1 MKYTSPGLRVGAPAA
16 LCAAILVAAA
26 SGSSV
31 SCSKGQETTAATG
44 TGSSSS
50 GSGGGDGG
58 AGGASTIT
66 TGSGGMAPVIHDDF
80 KAPVLDTDV
89 PTGAP
94 GLFGA
99 PGQTSGGPCLFEPEI
114 GTLFPRN
121 WLRPRFR
128 FNAAN
133 LENLSEIKIDV
144 PYEQT
149 PLFIYTRNSTYALD
163 KATWGI
169 ITTQAAGGKI
179 HVTVRSATES
189 GGALTAGP
197 FTGSEGD
204 IEIAPVDASGT
215 IVYWTTSNKTELKG
229 FEIGDET
236 VQTVIT
242 PVQGNTACVA
252 CHSSTPDGK
261 FVAATA
267 SDNAGDGSPGYVR
280 LLSLDGKAAAPAF
293 VTPSAATLLT
303 RVPQHAPAFSLGHW
317 ANGDHTML
325 TMMPINGRTEITWTD
340 LEATSTAEGQGWG
353 VIARTGDDHA
363 ASAATMSHNG
373 KNIVYTSTAKAD
385 SGTVSRWGGL
395 FTVADANRLGGAAQ
409 PVAGA
414 SDPAYHY
421 FYPSFSADDQ
431 LLAMNQIPTGQT
443 SYNNAV
449 SEVYVVPAAGG
460 TATRL
465 AANDPPACL
474 GAKSPGVTN
483 SWPKWSPS
491 VGTVKGKTYYFLVF
505 SSTRNPA
512 SKGPQLYVSPIVVEG
527 GKVTTYAALYL
538 WNQPEL
544 ENNHTPAWD
553 VFQLQ
558 PPG

>member
-1 MKYTSPGLRVGAPAA
+1 MKYSSPSLHASAPAA
-16 LCAAILVAAA
+16 LFAAILVAAA
-26 SGSSV
+26 SGSSA

-50 GSGGGDGG
+50 GSGGGNGS
-58 AGGASTIT
+58 AGGESTTT

-80 KAPVLDTDV
+80 KVPVLDADV
-89 PTGAP
+89 PAGAP

-99 PGQTSGGPCLFEPEI
+99 PGQASSGPCLVEPEL

-133 LENLSEIKIDV
+133 QENLFEIKIDV
-144 PYEQT
+144 PYEKT
-149 PLFIYTRNSTYALD
+149 PLFIYTRNSTYALAA
-163 KATWGI
+163 ATWNI
-169 ITTQAAGGKI
+169 ITNLAAGGKI
-179 HVTVRSATES
+179 HVTLRSATES

-215 IVYWTTSNKTELKG
+215 IVYWTTSKGTQLKG
-229 FEIGDET
+229 FEVGDET

-242 PVQGNTACVA
+242 PAQGKTACVA

-261 FVAATA
+261 FVATTA
-267 SDNAGDGSPGYVR
+267 SDNVGDGAPGYVR
-280 LLSLDGKAAAPAF
+280 LLSLDGNAAAPAF

-303 RVPQHAPAFSLGHW
+303 RVAQHAPSFSLGHW
-317 ANGDHTML
+317 IPGDRTML

-373 KNIVYTSTAKAD
+373 KTIVYTSTGNAA
-385 SGTVSRWGGL
+385 SGTVSTSGAL
-395 FTVADANRLGGAAQ
+395 FTVPFANRKGGAAQ

-431 LLAMNQIPTGQT
+431 LLAMNQISAGQT
-443 SYNNAV
+443 SYNNPVA
-449 SEVYVVPAAGG
+449 EVYVVPAAGG

-474 GAKSPGVTN
+474 GVKSPGLTN

-512 SKGPQLYVSPIVVEG
+512 SSGPQLYVSPIVVEG
-527 GKVTTYAALYL
+527 GKVTTYAAIYL